1 MIRRIIQ
8 KEMLENLLSLR
19 FVLSLL
25 LIILLFSVSGFLFL
39 SQYRQELSD
48 YRNETNKNASAVRQC
63 ARSLSDLAF
72 HKQSIWREPE
82 TLRFCAD
89 GFEQSLPNLF
99 KINVFEIEHPEVKS
113 RTSFLLPHFVNID
126 WVFIISIILSF
137 AALLLT
143 YDSFCGEKEAGT
155 LRLVLAG
162 SIPRYKV
169 LLGKYFGAMFTLGIP
184 LIIGLILNL
193 IILTSSSVLIIR
205 GSEWTRIL
213 AVVLPSIL
221 YLSIFVLL
229 GMFISSR
236 TAHSANSMVILLL
249 IWAGFVILTPG
260 LGRIFSAASGEIASG
275 PELARKIREA
285 ENRIWNNRQKYATDA
300 SILDNHGHYINP
312 KATARFFSAITESR
326 NRFFDSYM
334 NQIMAQAKAGRRF
347 TQISPTAIYQS
358 ASETIAGTGVYQF
371 WNLYQ
376 QLKRYQKTLK
386 EFVLSADELDPESY
400 HALFDRQ
407 GDGRP
412 YISQKPVDFSAV
424 LYFQEQELSLG
435 ESLKLAIWDIGLLAL
450 FNLGFFA
457 VSFVSFLRYDVR

>member
-25 LIILLFSVSGFLFL
+25 LIISLFTASGVLFV
-39 SQYRQELSD
+39 SQYRQELND
-48 YRNETNKNASAVRQC
+48 YRNETNKNASAFRQC
-63 ARSLSDLAF
+63 AGSLSDLAF
-72 HKQSIWREPE
+72 HQQSIWKKPE

-99 KINVFEIEHPEVKS
+99 KINIFEIEHPEVKS
-113 RTSFLLPHFVNID
+113 RTSFLLPHFINID
-126 WVFIISIILSF
+126 WVFIISVILSF

-155 LRLVLAG
+155 LRLILAS

-193 IILTSSSVLIIR
+193 IILTSSSVIVI
-205 GSEWTRIL
+205 GSSEWPRIL

-229 GMFISSR
+229 GMLVSSR

-249 IWAGFVILTPG
+249 IWAGLVILTPG
-260 LGRIFSAASGEIASG
+260 LGKIFAGASGEITSG
-275 PELARKIREA
+275 PELTRKIREA
-285 ENRIWNNRQKYATDA
+285 ENQIWNNRRKYATDA
-300 SILDNHGHYINP
+300 SILDDRGRYVNP
-312 KATARFFSAITESR
+312 KATARFFNAITESR
-326 NRFFDSYM
+326 NRYFEGYM
-334 NQIMAQAKAGRRF
+334 NQIMAQANAGRRF
-347 TQISPTAIYQS
+347 IQISPAAIYQS
-358 ASETIAGTGVYQF
+358 ASETIVGTGVSQF
-371 WNLYQ
+371 WNLYR

-386 EFVLSADELDPESY
+386 EFVLSADELDPDSY

-424 LYFQEQELSLG
+424 PCFQEQQLSLG

-450 FNLGFFA
+450 FNLAFFA